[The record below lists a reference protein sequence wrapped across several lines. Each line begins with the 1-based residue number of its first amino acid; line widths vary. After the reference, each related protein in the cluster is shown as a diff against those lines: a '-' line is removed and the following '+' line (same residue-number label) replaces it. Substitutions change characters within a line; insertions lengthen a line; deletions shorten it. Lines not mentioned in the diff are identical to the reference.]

1 MIFLGYDFLRDKY
14 CWQPTPTDF
23 TNINNIRIENGIYDH
38 MNITKDVDFDYTTEL
53 PGKWNLQTQFDADFN
68 GTITAGNVDYILAQ
82 ISSIKVKRRVKGTFD
97 WMTLFTVPINKVSD
111 VDFVRYDY
119 IAKNNET
126 YEYAIV
132 PVIGNTEGEYS
143 INSVKSEFYGI
154 FITDNKSSY
163 KFLEGASY
171 SGNERSNQTGIFE
184 PYGSKYPVVI
194 KNGALSYDKGTLTG
208 TVIKFDANQELDREG
223 TIERLK
229 AIENFLTEPTGK
241 ILKDFN
247 GNIWLVS
254 ITDNIP
260 VTYYSEV
267 GMGFAQVSFNWNEIG
282 SATDSGD
289 LYYNN
294 LIEDIN

>member
-23 TNINNIRIENGIYDH
+23 TNINNIRIKNGIYDH

-97 WMTLFTVPINKVSD
+97 WITLFTVPISEVSD

-143 INSVKSEFYGI
+143 INSIKSEFYGI

-208 TVIKFDANQELDREG
+208 TVITFDANQELDREG

>member
-97 WMTLFTVPINKVSD
+97 WITLFTIPISKVSD

-132 PVIGNTEGEYS
+132 PVMGNTEGEYS
-143 INSVKSEFYGI
+143 INSIKSEFYGI

-208 TVIKFDANQELDREG
+208 TVITFDTNQELDREG

-282 SATDSGD
+282 NATDSGD

>member
-97 WMTLFTVPINKVSD
+97 WITLFTIPISKVSD

-143 INSVKSEFYGI
+143 INSIKSEFYGI

-208 TVIKFDANQELDREG
+208 TVITFDANQELDREG

-282 SATDSGD
+282 SATDSSD

>member
-14 CWQPTPTDF
+14 CWQPTPTNF

-38 MNITKDVDFDYTTEL
+38 FNVTKDVDFGYTTEL
-53 PGKWNLQTQFDADFN
+53 PGEWNLQTQMDANFEGN
-68 GTITAGNVDYILAQ
+68 IRAGNIGYILAQ

-97 WMTLFTVPINKVSD
+97 WVTLFTVPIDKVSD

-132 PVIGNTEGEYS
+132 PIIGNTEGEYS
-143 INSVKSEFYGI
+143 INSIQSEFYGI
-154 FITDNKSSY
+154 FVTDNKVSY
-163 KFLEGASY
+163 RFLEGATY
-171 SGNERSNQTGIFE
+171 SGNEKTNQTGMFE
-184 PYGSKYPVVI
+184 PYGSKYPVII
-194 KNGALSYDKGTLTG
+194 KNGILSYNKGTVSG
-208 TVIKFDANQELDREG
+208 TIITFDENEELDREG
-223 TIERLK
+223 TIKRIK
-229 AIENFLTEPTGK
+229 AIEDFLSEPNGK

-260 VTYYSEV
+260 MNYYSEV
-267 GMGFAQVSFNWNEIG
+267 GMGFGQISFNWVEIG
-282 SATDSGD
+282 DANDNND

>member
-53 PGKWNLQTQFDADFN
+53 PGKWDLQTQFDADFN

-97 WMTLFTVPINKVSD
+97 WITLFTVPISKVSD

-143 INSVKSEFYGI
+143 INSIKSEFYGI

-208 TVIKFDANQELDREG
+208 TVITFDANQELDREG

>member
-23 TNINNIRIENGIYDH
+23 TNIDNIRIENGIYDH

-53 PGKWNLQTQFDADFN
+53 PGQWNLQTQFDADFN

-97 WMTLFTVPINKVSD
+97 WMTLFTVPISKVSD

-143 INSVKSEFYGI
+143 INSIKSEFYGI

-208 TVIKFDANQELDREG
+208 TVITFDANQELDREG

-282 SATDSGD
+282 NATDSGD

>member
-97 WMTLFTVPINKVSD
+97 WITLFTIPISKVSD

-143 INSVKSEFYGI
+143 INSIKSEFYGI

-208 TVIKFDANQELDREG
+208 TVITFDTNQELDREG

-282 SATDSGD
+282 NATDSGD

>member
-1 MIFLGYDFLRDKY
+1 MIFLGYNFLRDRY

-38 MNITKDVDFDYTTEL
+38 MNITKDVDFNYTTEL

-97 WMTLFTVPINKVSD
+97 WITLFTIPISKVSD

-143 INSVKSEFYGI
+143 ISSIKSEFYGI

-184 PYGSKYPVVI
+184 PYGSKYPIVI

-208 TVIKFDANQELDREG
+208 TVITFDANQELDREG

-282 SATDSGD
+282 NATDSGD

>member
-97 WMTLFTVPINKVSD
+97 WMTLFTVPISKVSD

-208 TVIKFDANQELDREG
+208 TVITFDANQELDREG

>member
-23 TNINNIRIENGIYDH
+23 TNINNIRIKNGIYDH

-208 TVIKFDANQELDREG
+208 TVITFDANQELDREG

>member
-23 TNINNIRIENGIYDH
+23 TNINDIRIKNGIYDH

-97 WMTLFTVPINKVSD
+97 WITLFTVPISKVSD

-143 INSVKSEFYGI
+143 INSIKSEFYGI

-208 TVIKFDANQELDREG
+208 TVITFDANQELDREG

>member
-97 WMTLFTVPINKVSD
+97 WITLFTVPISKVSD

-143 INSVKSEFYGI
+143 INSIKSEFYGV

-208 TVIKFDANQELDREG
+208 TVITFDANQELDREG

-282 SATDSGD
+282 SATDSSD

>member
-143 INSVKSEFYGI
+143 INSIKSEFYGI

-208 TVIKFDANQELDREG
+208 TVITFDANQELDREG

-282 SATDSGD
+282 SAIDSGD

>member
-97 WMTLFTVPINKVSD
+97 WMTLFTVPISKVSD

-208 TVIKFDANQELDREG
+208 TVITFDANQELDREG

-282 SATDSGD
+282 NATDSGD

>member
-23 TNINNIRIENGIYDH
+23 TNINNIRIKNGIYDH

-97 WMTLFTVPINKVSD
+97 WITLFTVPISKVSD

-143 INSVKSEFYGI
+143 INSIKSEFYGI

-208 TVIKFDANQELDREG
+208 TVITFDANQELDREG

>member
-97 WMTLFTVPINKVSD
+97 WITLFTIPISKVSD

-132 PVIGNTEGEYS
+132 PVIGNTEREYS
-143 INSVKSEFYGI
+143 INSIKSEFYGI

-208 TVIKFDANQELDREG
+208 TVITFDANQELDREG

>member
-208 TVIKFDANQELDREG
+208 TVITFDANQELDREG

-282 SATDSGD
+282 NATDSGD

>member
-97 WMTLFTVPINKVSD
+97 WITLFTIPISKVSD

-143 INSVKSEFYGI
+143 TNSIKSEFYGI

-208 TVIKFDANQELDREG
+208 TVITFDTNQELDREG

-282 SATDSGD
+282 NATDSGD

>member
-1 MIFLGYDFLRDKY
+1 MIFLGYDFLRDRY

-97 WMTLFTVPINKVSD
+97 WITLFTIPISKVSD

-143 INSVKSEFYGI
+143 INSIKSEFYGI

-208 TVIKFDANQELDREG
+208 TVITFDTNQELDREG

-282 SATDSGD
+282 NATDSGD

>member
-97 WMTLFTVPINKVSD
+97 WITLFTIPISKVSD

-143 INSVKSEFYGI
+143 INSIKSEFYSI

-208 TVIKFDANQELDREG
+208 TVITFDTNQELDREG

-282 SATDSGD
+282 NATDSGD

>member
-97 WMTLFTVPINKVSD
+97 WITLFTIPISKVSD

-208 TVIKFDANQELDREG
+208 TVITFDANQELDREG

-282 SATDSGD
+282 NATDSGD

>member
-23 TNINNIRIENGIYDH
+23 ANINNIRIENGIYDH

-82 ISSIKVKRRVKGTFD
+82 INSIKVKRRVKGTFD
-97 WMTLFTVPINKVSD
+97 WITLFTVPISKVSD

-143 INSVKSEFYGI
+143 INSIKSEFYGI

-208 TVIKFDANQELDREG
+208 TVITFDANQELDREG

>member
-53 PGKWNLQTQFDADFN
+53 PGQWNLQTQFDADFN

-143 INSVKSEFYGI
+143 INSIKSEFYGI

-208 TVIKFDANQELDREG
+208 TVITFDANQELDREG

-229 AIENFLTEPTGK
+229 AIENFLTEPAGK

-282 SATDSGD
+282 SAIDSGD

>member
-53 PGKWNLQTQFDADFN
+53 HGKWNLQTQFDADFN

-97 WMTLFTVPINKVSD
+97 WITLFTIPISKVSD

-143 INSVKSEFYGI
+143 INSIKSEFYGI

-208 TVIKFDANQELDREG
+208 TVITFDTNQELDREG

-282 SATDSGD
+282 NATDSGD

>member
-23 TNINNIRIENGIYDH
+23 TNINNIRIKNGIYDH

-68 GTITAGNVDYILAQ
+68 GTITAGNIDYILAQ
-82 ISSIKVKRRVKGTFD
+82 INSIKVKRRVKGTFD
-97 WMTLFTVPINKVSD
+97 WITLFTVPISKVSD

-143 INSVKSEFYGI
+143 INSIKSEFYGI

-208 TVIKFDANQELDREG
+208 TVITFDANQELDREG

>member
-14 CWQPTPTDF
+14 CWQPTPTNL
-23 TNINNIRIENGIYDH
+23 TNINNVAIQNGIYDH
-38 MNITKDVDFDYTTEL
+38 LNVTKDVGLDYTTAL
-53 PGKWNLQTQFDADFN
+53 PGEWNLQTQMDANFN
-68 GTITAGNVDYILAQ
+68 GNIRAGNIGYILAQ

-97 WMTLFTVPINKVSD
+97 WITLFTVPIKDITD
-111 VDFVRYDY
+111 VDFVKYDY

-132 PVIGNTEGEYS
+132 PIIGNTEGEYS
-143 INSVKSEFYGI
+143 INSIKSEFYGI
-154 FITDNKSSY
+154 FITDNKSNY

-171 SGNERSNQTGIFE
+171 SSNERTHQTGIFE

-194 KNGALSYDKGTLTG
+194 NNGILSYDKGTVTG
-208 TVIKFDANQELDREG
+208 TVIAFDANEELDREA
-223 TIERLK
+223 TIKRIK
-229 AIENFLTEPTGK
+229 TIENFLSTSSGK

-260 VTYYSEV
+260 VSYYSEV
-267 GMGFAQVSFNWNEIG
+267 GMGFAQVSFNWVEIG
-282 SATDSGD
+282 DALDSGD

-294 LIEDIN
+294 LIDDIN

>member
-97 WMTLFTVPINKVSD
+97 WITLFTVPISKVSD

-208 TVIKFDANQELDREG
+208 TVITFDANQELDREG

>member
-14 CWQPTPTDF
+14 CWQPTPPDF

-97 WMTLFTVPINKVSD
+97 WITLFTVPISKVSD

-143 INSVKSEFYGI
+143 INSIKSEFYGI

-208 TVIKFDANQELDREG
+208 TVITFDANQELDREG

>member
-97 WMTLFTVPINKVSD
+97 WITLFTVPINKVSD

-208 TVIKFDANQELDREG
+208 TVITFDANQELDREG

>member
-53 PGKWNLQTQFDADFN
+53 PGEWNLQTQFDADFN
-68 GTITAGNVDYILAQ
+68 GAITAGNVDYILAQ

-97 WMTLFTVPINKVSD
+97 WITLFTVPISKVSD

-132 PVIGNTEGEYS
+132 PIIGNTEGEYS
-143 INSVKSEFYGI
+143 INSIKSEFYGI

-208 TVIKFDANQELDREG
+208 TVITFDANQELDREG

>member
-38 MNITKDVDFDYTTEL
+38 MNITKDVGFDYTTEL
-53 PGKWNLQTQFDADFN
+53 PGQWNLQTQFDADFN
-68 GTITAGNVDYILAQ
+68 GAITAGNVDYILAQ

-208 TVIKFDANQELDREG
+208 TVITFDANQELDREG

-282 SATDSGD
+282 NATDSGD

>member
-82 ISSIKVKRRVKGTFD
+82 ISSIKIKRRVKGTFD
-97 WMTLFTVPINKVSD
+97 WITLFTVPISKVSD

-143 INSVKSEFYGI
+143 INSIKSEFYGI

-208 TVIKFDANQELDREG
+208 TVITFDTNQELDREG

-241 ILKDFN
+241 ILKDF
-247 GNIWLVS
+247 NIWLVS

-282 SATDSGD
+282 NATDSGD

>member
-68 GTITAGNVDYILAQ
+68 GTIMAGNVDYILAQ

-97 WMTLFTVPINKVSD
+97 WITLFTVPISKVSD

-143 INSVKSEFYGI
+143 INSIKSEFYGI

-208 TVIKFDANQELDREG
+208 TVITFDANQELDREG

>member
-143 INSVKSEFYGI
+143 INSIKSEFYGI

-282 SATDSGD
+282 SAIDSGD

>member
-1 MIFLGYDFLRDKY
+1 MIFLGYYFLRDKY

-97 WMTLFTVPINKVSD
+97 WITLFTVPISKVSD

-143 INSVKSEFYGI
+143 INSIKSEFYGI

-208 TVIKFDANQELDREG
+208 TVITFDANQELDREG

>member
-1 MIFLGYDFLRDKY
+1 MIFLGYDFLRDRY

-97 WMTLFTVPINKVSD
+97 WITLFTIPISKVSD

-143 INSVKSEFYGI
+143 INSIKSEFYGI

-208 TVIKFDANQELDREG
+208 TVVTFDANQELDREG

-282 SATDSGD
+282 NATDSSD

>member
-38 MNITKDVDFDYTTEL
+38 MNITKDVDFNYTTEL

-97 WMTLFTVPINKVSD
+97 WITLFTVPISKVSD
-111 VDFVRYDY
+111 VDFVKYDY

-143 INSVKSEFYGI
+143 INSIKSEFYGI

-163 KFLEGASY
+163 KFLEGALY

-208 TVIKFDANQELDREG
+208 TVITFDANQELDREG

-282 SATDSGD
+282 SATDSSD

>member
-97 WMTLFTVPINKVSD
+97 WITLFTVPISKVSD

-143 INSVKSEFYGI
+143 INSIKSEFYGI

-208 TVIKFDANQELDREG
+208 TVITFDANQELDREG

>member
-38 MNITKDVDFDYTTEL
+38 MNITKDVGFDYTTEL
-53 PGKWNLQTQFDADFN
+53 PGQWNLQTQFDADFN

-97 WMTLFTVPINKVSD
+97 WMTLFTVPISKVSD

-143 INSVKSEFYGI
+143 INSIKSEFYGI

-208 TVIKFDANQELDREG
+208 TVITFDANQELDREG

-254 ITDNIP
+254 IADNIP